1 MSLAPFVFIW
11 IIYIFIRYNFNF
23 LIYLNKISH
32 LTYKNYY
39 KPFIYTF
46 LDIHLNK
53 QKMQIKFLKLYDEF
67 VFYFKIIIN
76 EIKLIGYYLIV
87 WTFSQKNLIS
97 IHILSVIFTV

>member
-1 MSLAPFVFIW
+1 M
-11 IIYIFIRYNFNF
+11 
-23 LIYLNKISH
+23 
-32 LTYKNYY
+32 
-39 KPFIYTF
+39 YTF

-87 WTFSQKNLIS
+87 
-97 IHILSVIFTV
+97 